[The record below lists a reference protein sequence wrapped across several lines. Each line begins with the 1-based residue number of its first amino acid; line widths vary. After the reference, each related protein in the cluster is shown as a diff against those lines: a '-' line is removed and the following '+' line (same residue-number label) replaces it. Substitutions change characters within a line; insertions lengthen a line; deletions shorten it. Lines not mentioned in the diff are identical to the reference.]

1 MVIYGV
7 SLLSFCFFIGVLLG
21 DVLGVA
27 LNVKANV
34 GGVGFAMLLLVILV
48 DKLMND
54 NKLSK
59 LAQDGIK
66 FWSLMYIPIVV
77 AMAAQQNVVSA
88 VKGGPAAILAGIL
101 AVVIS
106 FIFVPIISKIGGAPD
121 VGKKSDM

>member
-7 SLLSFCFFIGVLLG
+7 SLLSFCYFIGVLVG
-21 DVLGVA
+21 DILGVT
-27 LNVKANV
+27 LKVKANV

-48 DKLMND
+48 DKLMTE

-88 VKGGPAAILAGIL
+88 IKGGPAAIIAGTL
-101 AVVIS
+101 AVVLS

-121 VGKKSDM
+121 IGKKSDI